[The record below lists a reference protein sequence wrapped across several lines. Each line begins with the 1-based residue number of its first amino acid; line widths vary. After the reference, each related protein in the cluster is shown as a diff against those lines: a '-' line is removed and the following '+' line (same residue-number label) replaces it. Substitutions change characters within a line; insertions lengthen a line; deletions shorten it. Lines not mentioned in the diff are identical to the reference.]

1 MKQRIRL
8 ALLRGICQ
16 LPAYVAHA
24 RGFFLRNGLI
34 SDVSITPTAWLIP
47 EQLGA
52 GTVDFAVLPWTRV
65 AAVEKGDMPLKVLC
79 GSGIEEAAIV
89 VRQGLAVDQVRSV
102 AVPRE
107 GGMKD
112 LTAMGLLDSLGWAPQ
127 HVQQRRFPSG
137 DGAVISF
144 FGLGADA
151 ASMVEPYA
159 AMMEELGVG
168 SVVKRTGDIWPGAPG
183 CSLSA
188 SAALVER
195 DAELVQRVVDA
206 YVAAA
211 AFVHQHPDQ
220 AAAIAAPFIGVH
232 PRIVRRALRVNCP
245 CVDAVRNQAAMD
257 QVLTLM
263 QSLGYVRTRPHDFA
277 DLRFL
282 DRAQG
287 KLADPV
293 APRFRRCA

>member
-1 MKQRIRL
+1 MGRHIRL
-8 ALLRGICQ
+8 SLLRGICQ
-16 LPAYVAHA
+16 LPAYVAHT
-24 RGFFLRNGLI
+24 RGFFADVGLSSEVAI
-34 SDVSITPTAWLIP
+34 APTAWLIP
-47 EQLGA
+47 EQLATGA
-52 GTVDFAVLPWTRV
+52 VDFAVIPWTRV
-65 AAVEKGDMPLKVLC
+65 AAAEKGEAPLKVLC

-89 VRQGLAVDQVRSV
+89 VRKGMTIEKVQSV

-112 LTAMGLLDSLGWAPQ
+112 LTAMGLLDSLGWNGP

-144 FGLGADA
+144 FGRGADA

-168 SVVKRTGDIWPGAPG
+168 EVVRRTGDIWPGAPG

-188 SAALVER
+188 SA
-195 DAELVQRVVDA
+195 ELVQREPELVQLVVSA

-211 AFVHQHPDQ
+211 KFVETNPDE
-220 AAAIAAPFIGVH
+220 AAEVAAPFIGVH
-232 PRIVRRALRVNCP
+232 AKIVRRALCSNRP
-245 CVDAVRNQAAMD
+245 CTNAVRNGDAMD
-257 QVLTLM
+257 QVLLLM
-263 QSLGYVRTRPHDFA
+263 QRLGYVETLPRNFT

-282 DRAQG
+282 DQASPASSEHR
-287 KLADPV
+287 LAK
-293 APRFRRCA
+293 CA